1 MAKKTPQEQARPIA
15 AGAAEEGC
23 GRYHRLE
30 EQGRPSRR
38 TPARSGSPRRTGS
51 SPSANG
57 TSATARASRTTRPP
71 PRPGIVAQP
80 QPPDPYLA
88 FQTLQ
93 ANQNITLGDADAS
106 YQQGE
111 LGRSSG
117 FDATGNLIQQG
128 SAAFSPYSQA
138 MLLQDQFKRN
148 QAGTQNSYAA
158 QGQYNSGAYGRAK
171 ERDSRLYGQDYD
183 ALKTSA
189 QQGYHGINQGRLS
202 TYANNALGTGQGRSS
217 RSTRTSTPGAS
228 DGEEEEARRSHVRLG

>member
-1 MAKKTPQEQARPIA
+1 MAKTTPQERA
-15 AGAAEEGC
+15 AAERQAQQKKAAAATTAAKNKVTQASHPGEI
-23 GRYHRLE
+23 RIA
-30 EQGRPSRR
+30 
-38 TPARSGSPRRTGS
+38 TP
-51 SPSANG
+51 NG
-57 TSATARASRTTRPP
+57 FIPVSQWDFGYGPGVMNDPALAA
-71 PRPGIVAQP
+71 PGIVAQP

-88 FQTLQ
+88 LQTLQ
-93 ANQNITLGDADAS
+93 ANQNVQLGDADAA
-106 YQQGE
+106 YQQGQ

-117 FDATGNLIQQG
+117 FDAAGNLIQQG

-148 QAGTQNSYAA
+148 QAGTANSYAA

-202 TYANNALGTGQGRSS
+202 TYANNALGTGQASFQS
-217 RSTRTSTPGAS
+217 LYKNVYPGS
-228 DGEEEEARRSHVRLG
+228 